1 MGHDGHGSDEA
12 TDRPAMAVGVD
23 LVAVDEV
30 QDALSRFGD
39 RYLRRVFTDHEVA
52 CATGEGEVRARHL
65 AARFAAKEATMKA
78 LGPSDFLP
86 AWRSIEVRQ
95 EDGGRCTLRL
105 SGHAAELAGRARLS
119 DFAVSMSH
127 EGNLA
132 AAVVFA
138 VGQRGVTSPAPGESE
153 QRRGPRSAR

>member
-1 MGHDGHGSDEA
+1 MNSMDQSQAVRRRGGG
-12 TDRPAMAVGVD
+12 RPKLAVGID

-30 QDALSRFGD
+30 QAAVAHFGD
-39 RYLRRVFTDHEVA
+39 RYLSRVFTAHELA
-52 CATGEGEVRARHL
+52 CATGEEEVRARHL

-78 LGPSDFLP
+78 LGPSDRLP

-95 EDGGRCTLRL
+95 DENGRCALLL
-105 SGHAAELAGRARLS
+105 SGYAAELARRACLS
-119 DFAVSMSH
+119 DFAVSLSH

-138 VGQRGVTSPAPGESE
+138 LGRTDP
-153 QRRGPRSAR
+153 